1 MPEISRMFEIGDT
14 LVSHDLAERFF
25 CCNIDACLGAC
36 CIEGDTG
43 APITQEEYESLKK
56 ALPAIWEDLLPRA
69 QEEIKENG
77 VGYIDQTGELV
88 TQIVDGRNCV
98 FSTYRSGGVCICAIE
113 QAYRAGRLNWRKP
126 ISCYLYPARI
136 KKKPTFTAV
145 NYDRWKICKSA
156 EVMGRKQ
163 NIRLYQFLKAPLIE
177 RFGQQWYDELVAN
190 CELYIKTYLTD

>member
-1 MPEISRMFEIGDT
+1 MFEIGDT

-88 TQIVDGRNCV
+88 TQIIDGRNCV

>member
-1 MPEISRMFEIGDT
+1 MFEIGDT

-113 QAYRAGRLNWRKP
+113 QAYREGRLNWRKP

>member
-1 MPEISRMFEIGDT
+1 MFEIGDT

-145 NYDRWKICKSA
+145 NYDRWKICKIA

>member
-88 TQIVDGRNCV
+88 TQIIDGRNCV

>member
-1 MPEISRMFEIGDT
+1 MFEIGDT